1 MFSVFRRS
9 ISSSSHLRAAH
20 RRGLRT
26 GSGRW
31 RLCGGRYCQEGVCW
45 LTAPGATAS
54 HRIVHDT
61 QTMLLL
67 NWARCRDGLKTI
79 LSRVRFDAH
88 FTFSV
93 FCCFFFAIALLV
105 LVLLLLPLPLPLPQP
120 LRTFD
125 GGNVWS
131 LCGRLPACLTA
142 CLPLCSVCC
151 SVCLPRSERCEILA
165 LAFVARCS
173 APAL

>member
-1 MFSVFRRS
+1 MAGQWAMESVV
-9 ISSSSHLRAAH
+9 
-20 RRGLRT
+20 GVT
-26 GSGRW
+26 G
-31 RLCGGRYCQEGVCW
+31 EGVVLPGGCLLW

-61 QTMLLL
+61 QTMLPLLLLL

-93 FCCFFFAIALLV
+93 FCCFFFRNCFVGVSVAVASAFG
-105 LVLLLLPLPLPLPQP
+105 
-120 LRTFD
+120 TFD

-131 LCGRLPACLTA
+131 LCAACPPA
-142 CLPLCSVCC
+142 CLPLCCAVLCYAVLCALCC

>member
-1 MFSVFRRS
+1 MHSQVNLAEVLAGSFLLFSVFRRS

-105 LVLLLLPLPLPLPQP
+105 LVLLLLPLPLPQP
-120 LRTFD
+120 LVRSMAATF
-125 GGNVWS
+125 GPCVAA
-131 LCGRLPACLTA
+131 CPPA
-142 CLPLCSVCC
+142 
-151 SVCLPRSERCEILA
+151 
-165 LAFVARCS
+165 
-173 APAL
+173 

>member
-1 MFSVFRRS
+1 MEAVVGVTGE
-9 ISSSSHLRAAH
+9 
-20 RRGLRT
+20 GLV
-26 GSGRW
+26 
-31 RLCGGRYCQEGVCW
+31 LPGGCLLW

-61 QTMLLL
+61 QTMLLPLLLL

-105 LVLLLLPLPLPLPQP
+105 LVLLLPQP
-120 LRTFD
+120 LVRSMAATF
-125 GGNVWS
+125 GPCVPPA
-131 LCGRLPACLTA
+131 RLPACLCA
-142 CLPLCSVCC
+142 VLCCAVCSVLLC
-151 SVCLPRSERCEILA
+151 VCLPRSERCEILA